1 MSKTLLGGVFDG
13 IRSFTNQTKR
23 DGRLREQR
31 PESPV
36 PYGGRFGNK
45 GQRSDN
51 PTASMEAMGSVGTLF
66 AIVNRVTDSFAQVDW
81 NLFNSSES
89 GKDEDRTQITSHA
102 ALDLWNRPN
111 VFYTGR
117 HFRETYQQHIE
128 LVGETFWIIVS
139 KEFMGTK
146 FPLEIWPVRPDFMT
160 VVASPTKFISGYI
173 YNAPDGE
180 KVPLLIDD
188 VIHIK
193 MPNPTNPF
201 RGMGPVQA
209 ILNDIDSSR
218 FSAEWNKNFF
228 INGATPGGII
238 EVEKRLSDD
247 EWDEMVM
254 RWREQHQGVANA
266 HRVAVIE
273 QGKWV
278 DAKFSMRD
286 MQFKELREVS
296 REIIREAFAFPKSM
310 LGTVDDVNRANADAG
325 EVVFARWMN
334 VPRLNR
340 TRDILN
346 GVFITRF
353 GETGKTVSGLNR
365 EFDYENPVPVNV
377 EQENDTIAKKAKAAK
392 DLVEARYDPKDV
404 TKAVG
409 LPDMNHM
416 GDPASP
422 PMAPSP
428 NGNRPQETEEELE
441 GVNA

>member
-1 MSKTLLGGVFDG
+1 VSKTLFGGVIDG
-13 IRSFTNQTKR
+13 FRSIRNQTKR
-23 DGRLREQR
+23 DGRLREQT
-31 PESPV
+31 PDSPI
-36 PYGGRFGNK
+36 PYAGRFGNR
-45 GQRSDN
+45 GQRTDN
-51 PTASMEAMGSVGTLF
+51 PTAQMEAMGSVGTLF
-66 AIVNRVTDSFAQVDW
+66 AIVSRITDSFAQVDW
-81 NLFNSSES
+81 QLFNSSVS
-89 GKDEDRTQITSHA
+89 GKDEDRTQITAHA

-117 HFRETYQQHIE
+117 HFRETYQQHLE

-139 KEFMGTK
+139 KEFMGIK
-146 FPLEIWPVRPDFMT
+146 FPLEIWPIRPDMMT
-160 VVASPTKFISGYI
+160 VVASPTKFINGYI
-173 YNAPDGE
+173 YNAPDGA
-180 KVPLLIDD
+180 KVPLEIDD
-188 VIHIK
+188 VIHMK
-193 MPNPTNPF
+193 MPNPVNPF

-209 ILNDIDSSR
+209 ILHDIDSSR

-296 REIIREAFAFPKSM
+296 REIIREAYAYPKSM

-346 GVFITRF
+346 GVYITRF
-353 GETGKTVSGLNR
+353 SETGKTVSGLNR
-365 EFDYENPVPVNV
+365 EFDYANPVPINV
-377 EQENDTIAKKAKAAK
+377 EQENDTIVSKANAAGK
-392 DLVEARYDPKDV
+392 LVKARYHPDDV
-404 TKAVG
+404 TQVVG
-409 LPDMNHM
+409 LPKMRHL
-416 GDPASP
+416 GDLE
-422 PMAPSP
+422 
-428 NGNRPQETEEELE
+428 PQLRGDQPHRTEEDSRELE
-441 GVNA
+441 EVNA